1 MRGVNSVLVAERAC
15 AASLLLLNYV
25 DDLVFAL
32 SWVWAN
38 LKGLFL
44 HTYSITVDIDLVWV
58 VIAGEIVLFDQ
69 RESWHW
75 STREDQVLKR
85 DHRVS
90 LWWDEGPVLV
100 PEGLGLVVWHVV
112 SLSNSMKVDS
122 EVELITTKSVQVWVF
137 TRELRWRINVINVLD
152 FSLLIVIKVLDLKVK
167 PVSDPIIF

>member
-25 DDLVFAL
+25 DDLIFAL
-32 SWVWAN
+32 GWVWAN

-44 HTYSITVDIDLVWV
+44 HTYSITVDVDLVWV
-58 VIAGEIVLFDQ
+58 VIVREIVLFDQ

-75 STREDQVLKR
+75 STGEDQILEC
-85 DHRVS
+85 DHWVS

-122 EVELITTKSVQVWVF
+122 KVELITTKSVQVWVF

-152 FSLLIVIKVLDLKVK
+152 FSLLIVIEVLDLKVQ